1 MENNGKSR
9 GTQLVGQ
16 IDDLTRELQ
25 DAQKVVVSR
34 INERNRL
41 VSDMME
47 RYRSNLRIL
56 QEQRVT
62 VLSELDRYKEE
73 ESRMKEALQNLNSTK
88 EEFKSEMDAYQ
99 LKAEKMRLQKQ
110 QLQKQLDDLNKLFAD
125 RANEIQKY
133 KEMVTRQRQLDS
145 PEIKL
150 YEKLLG
156 LQIDKAGTHMLKFT
170 FTDFGRE
177 REYKS
182 VIVDVSQLNDDSS
195 PLRIKEIESGVSAST
210 VNELETVL
218 NQQGIVQFLIE
229 VRKVLVKSE

>member
-195 PLRIKEIESGVSAST
+195 PLRIKEIESGVSALT

>member
-99 LKAEKMRLQKQ
+99 LKAEKMRLQKR
-110 QLQKQLDDLNKLFAD
+110 QLQKQLDDLNKMFAD

-156 LQIDKAGTHMLKFT
+156 LQIDKADTHMLKFT

>member
-195 PLRIKEIESGVSAST
+195 PLRIKKIESGVSAST

>member
-1 MENNGKSR
+1 M
-9 GTQLVGQ
+9 VGQ

-195 PLRIKEIESGVSAST
+195 PLRIKEIESGVSALT

>member
-99 LKAEKMRLQKQ
+99 LKAEK
-110 QLQKQLDDLNKLFAD
+110 
-125 RANEIQKY
+125 
-133 KEMVTRQRQLDS
+133 
-145 PEIKL
+145 
-150 YEKLLG
+150 
-156 LQIDKAGTHMLKFT
+156 
-170 FTDFGRE
+170 
-177 REYKS
+177 
-182 VIVDVSQLNDDSS
+182 
-195 PLRIKEIESGVSAST
+195 
-210 VNELETVL
+210 
-218 NQQGIVQFLIE
+218 
-229 VRKVLVKSE
+229 